1 MVGPAPR
8 AGDRLKSLGRR
19 FRRGRWMREGRAESV
34 RTAEATRFFFA
45 WRKYPWNSSNPQ
57 RDSFLRVALSAKAP
71 RPTRICC
78 HLQIVVKYYRLCGGE
93 GGIRTLGTGYPVR
106 QISNLVPST
115 TRPPLRARDRE
126 ERLFNID
133 CWRASQ
139 RKSKELRG
147 SVASK

>member
-1 MVGPAPR
+1 
-8 AGDRLKSLGRR
+8 
-19 FRRGRWMREGRAESV
+19 MREGRAESV

-93 GGIRTLGTGYPVR
+93 GRIRTLETLQDSRGGIQSKFGALFGPNKSIR
-106 QISNLVPST
+106 AGENLFALNSALPWISSVPFRS
-115 TRPPLRARDRE
+115 L
-126 ERLFNID
+126 
-133 CWRASQ
+133 
-139 RKSKELRG
+139 G
-147 SVASK
+147 